1 MQGWL
6 QLGLDHK
13 RKPWLLPL
21 NDRSLW
27 CWCSPRRLFSLVL
40 LHPKPQAVKL
50 YCDKHCKSHGAPAN
64 VDNYY
69 KFHRTTR
76 PTQWQILV
84 VKVYHCIWHVRV
96 IQIELFPEQVWDPIL
111 YAVFLSSPKC
121 NNDSIQILSHP
132 NIRLLLQVTC
142 TDINNCSMK
151 KHHEFMTSCSLW
163 YQSRPVSSVQRQIW
177 PLLLRNPAPS

>member
-1 MQGWL
+1 MTGHY
-6 QLGLDHK
+6 DVDV
-13 RKPWLLPL
+13 RPV
-21 NDRSLW
+21 DF
-27 CWCSPRRLFSLVL
+27 FSLVL

-111 YAVFLSSPKC
+111 YAAQVLDWLSI
-121 NNDSIQILSHP
+121 N
-132 NIRLLLQVTC
+132 QVYA
-142 TDINNCSMK
+142 K
-151 KHHEFMTSCSLW
+151 E
-163 YQSRPVSSVQRQIW
+163 
-177 PLLLRNPAPS
+177 